1 MVHCHDLSASVVVRL
16 SESENLMMAKQCL
29 VPRGEPSLG
38 CVLCH
43 GWALSM
49 FSMMSNHFD
58 DVHVHV

>member
-1 MVHCHDLSASVVVRL
+1 MVHRHDLSASVVVRY
-16 SESENLMMAKQCL
+16 SEFENLMMAQQCL

-38 CVLCH
+38 CVLCD

-49 FSMMSNHFD
+49 FSMMSNHCD